1 MAVVNFSIPK
11 TLDGQIKTAVES
23 RGFSSKAEFFR
34 FAVIKYLDEIR
45 EDILDAKT
53 ENGYTIKKEMN
64 MLTAAEDA
72 IKYGKRYKTIKEAHK
87 DILK

>member
-11 TLDGQIKTAVES
+11 TLDQQIKTVVES

-34 FAVIKYLDEIR
+34 FAVIKYLDEVR
-45 EDILDAKT
+45 GDFLDVKT
-53 ENGYTIKKEMN
+53 ENGWTIKKEME
-64 MLTAAEDA
+64 MLKDAEDA
-72 IKYGKRYKTIKEAHK
+72 IKYGKRYKTIEKAHK